1 MSPRKK
7 LINRIDKISEKIK
20 KHKNS
25 INNLILLFGMTLF
38 ILAGIIV
45 LDNYEVIIIS
55 KIIVDTMRKIAIII
69 ASYFIASIFI
79 RLTVYK
85 ILKLIKDDHLEEKII
100 TSKTYT
106 FFVYLFATAFVLWYV
121 GVSIQ
126 NIALISGLLA
136 TGLAFALREVLLS
149 YFVWLILL
157 IKKPFKIGDHI
168 KIGDDEGQVA
178 HIGIFYVVLDKKP
191 KNYNHFI
198 KVPNKVFIEKS
209 IYNYRKKQVPIKI
222 SVNINSNSKNIYKKI
237 KELEKEINFVEL
249 FKSPYLET
257 INEKLYISLEV
268 ISLYDDRN
276 ENRTKIIEI
285 ILNKF
290 N

>member
-55 KIIVDTMRKIAIII
+55 KIIVDTMRTIAIII